1 MYRYKVTADIT
12 YDEGA
17 LAGLLIEN
25 GYEVNM
31 PDYKHALRV
40 IRWIEK
46 TMRANDFV
54 RAVGTSQKYRFRSF
68 PKAVRINA

>member
-1 MYRYKVTADIT
+1 MIHVISNGSNYQDAKYVLR
-12 YDEGA
+12 G
-17 LAGLLIEN
+17 LIEN

-54 RAVGTSQKYRFRSF
+54 RAVGTAHKYRFRSF